1 MSVSVG
7 VIEVRYLD
15 VPKFPVE
22 PFVREL
28 KLGPISTYGCLRREF
43 DPYDLGFQ
51 SESELHAAMRPGE
64 VNPHYLGPAD
74 EWGEVYEDDDEDW
87 HDFDFEWWGGNWD
100 SNGMYEFPRDGLE
113 QMGMVW
119 AFKRRLSP
127 ADRAFLL
134 DWIANL
140 PFEDDVI
147 LLHIGE

>member
-64 VNPHYLGPAD
+64 VNPHYCEMDP
-74 EWGEVYEDDDEDW
+74 
-87 HDFDFEWWGGNWD
+87 
-100 SNGMYEFPRDGLE
+100 EFRTGRQVRVP
-113 QMGMVW
+113 
-119 AFKRRLSP
+119 
-127 ADRAFLL
+127 LL
-134 DWIANL
+134 N
-140 PFEDDVI
+140 
-147 LLHIGE
+147 